1 MDKDKQRQW
10 GTVISPQSSSSG
22 SPDSRRGDDSRS
34 ESAAKVLARDEAGER
49 RWRVY
54 INRRV
59 YIIKI
64 IFRIFELGRIFTIIV
79 IIIY

>member
-1 MDKDKQRQW
+1 MSIEFIFRAQVLMDKDKQRQW

-49 RWRVY
+49 RWGV
-54 INRRV
+54 N
-59 YIIKI
+59 
-64 IFRIFELGRIFTIIV
+64 V
-79 IIIY
+79 IDL

>member
-1 MDKDKQRQW
+1 MSIEFIFRAKVLMYKDKQRQW

-49 RWRVY
+49 RWRV
-54 INRRV
+54 
-59 YIIKI
+59 
-64 IFRIFELGRIFTIIV
+64 IV
-79 IIIY
+79 VDTYHPPQICWTSEY

>member
-1 MDKDKQRQW
+1 MSIEFIFRAQVLMDKDKQRQW

-49 RWRVY
+49 RWRV
-54 INRRV
+54 
-59 YIIKI
+59 
-64 IFRIFELGRIFTIIV
+64 
-79 IIIY
+79 IIIHLYHPPQICWGGEY

>member
-1 MDKDKQRQW
+1 MYKDKQRQW

-54 INRRV
+54 I
-59 YIIKI
+59 IGGFILSKL
-64 IFRIFELGRIFTIIV
+64 FSASLSLDESLLL
-79 IIIY
+79 